1 MPKLRGHWQH
11 RQEEVSELCRH
22 GFILAALA
30 PSSSLGRCQQG
41 GSVRYKLTAF
51 YQCLIDCSTTG
62 SRWSCSGGFYGF
74 SSFVVGTTRVS
85 FTAAEG
91 DLESTSELTSQ
102 CGSKSR
108 CQITTSVTIF
118 AEFMLKSFFFIL
130 IEGIPVGAAML
141 LWLIDYWKPKVSPT
155 LKWPTFSFG
164 FSDYCGSSDE
174 PNVNSLNIHSSIVL
188 KEWVFYLKMWEIFTG
203 FKKLILDQ
211 IQKKR

>member
-118 AEFMLKSFFFIL
+118 AEFMLKSFFFYSYWRNPSRCSDA
-130 IEGIPVGAAML
+130 PVIDWL
-141 LWLIDYWKPKVSPT
+141 LKTKSQSHLEVNVFFRIFWLLRLFGRTECKFLEHPFQYSFKRVGFL
-155 LKWPTFSFG
+155 LK
-164 FSDYCGSSDE
+164 
-174 PNVNSLNIHSSIVL
+174 NVRN
-188 KEWVFYLKMWEIFTG
+188 FYGL
-203 FKKLILDQ
+203 
-211 IQKKR
+211 